1 MRKLTQE
8 ELEQEFNKIIALYEN
23 DINLDRE
30 DLKILIES
38 SFDKIYYY
46 ARLKIKIDTNNSN
59 EAVLAIKEL
68 KNLNNHKMCI
78 IHFSIHPDCSLHVLG
93 NIIEIISDT
102 ADEEVEMIYGTTSDK
117 NYPLDY
123 VEVKI
128 YAA

>member
-68 KNLNNHKMCI
+68 KNLI
-78 IHFSIHPDCSLHVLG
+78 Q
-93 NIIEIISDT
+93 
-102 ADEEVEMIYGTTSDK
+102 
-117 NYPLDY
+117 
-123 VEVKI
+123 
-128 YAA
+128 